1 MWTRPTLRATLLFT
15 LLAKQV
21 QLGSIGLNKNCAI
34 SDMKKVN
41 IERNNFVHVI
51 YNVEV
56 AKG

>member
-21 QLGSIGLNKNCAI
+21 QLGSIGLNKNCSI